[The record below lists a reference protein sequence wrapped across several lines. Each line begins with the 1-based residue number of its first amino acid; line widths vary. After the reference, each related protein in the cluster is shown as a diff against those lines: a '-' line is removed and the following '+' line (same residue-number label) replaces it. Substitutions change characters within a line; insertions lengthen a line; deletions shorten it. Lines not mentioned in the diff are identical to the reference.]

1 MLHLGSQTPEANGFE
16 GEIKRQRVQLGCS
29 AIKGWEG
36 EGWHL
41 YLTETMGTVTTVW
54 IRKEYTSC
62 LSLEALALSWWGFGN
77 MINECQCS

>member
-1 MLHLGSQTPEANGFE
+1 MDLKERSRGRGSSWAVLQLRDML
-16 GEIKRQRVQLGCS
+16 
-29 AIKGWEG
+29 KGWEG

-41 YLTETMGTVTTVW
+41 YLTETTGTVTTVW

-62 LSLEALALSWWGFGN
+62 LSLEALALSWWGFGS